1 MTLFYNSYFDE
12 RIWPLLPTTPPSS
25 VQLLPNQE
33 VELDLPAS
41 FEDPWLKPVP
51 TEGAEADA
59 RAEAAAKVAAQA
71 EADAAA
77 AEAAAQAAETH
88 EVTAAAEAEA
98 ASHPGFF
105 VPEPT
110 AESPEAPA
118 ADEPKE

>member
-1 MTLFYNSYFDE
+1 MTLYYNSSSEE
-12 RIWPLLPTTPPSS
+12 RVWPLLPTTPPSS
-25 VQLLPNQE
+25 VQLLPDQE
-33 VELDLPAS
+33 VELDLPS
-41 FEDPWLKPVP
+41 DFEDSWLKPVP

-77 AEAAAQAAETH
+77 AEA
-88 EVTAAAEAEA
+88 EA

-110 AESPEAPA
+110 AETPEAPA